1 MEKENSFI
9 PCVNCY
15 LVWVNMWGAIWFSFR
30 LGLDVIFFLQIS
42 YFSDIAPLIFFCKLQ
57 TNIYQFINFLPLL

>member
-1 MEKENSFI
+1 MEKESSFI

-15 LVWVNMWGAIWFSFR
+15 LVWVNMRGAIWFSFR

-42 YFSDIAPLIFFCKLQ
+42 YFSDIAPLIFFYKLQ